1 MNVYTQYRDSANL
14 RARAGLHARFSTNKV
29 DWLRWVFE
37 RLDLQ
42 RGSRVLEV
50 GCGTGELWR
59 RNLPDV
65 PSGCTVVVS
74 DLSPG
79 MASEA
84 RGKLAADGR
93 FTPCVC
99 DAQHLPFPA
108 DSFDQVVAN
117 HMLYHVP
124 DRRRALGEMWR
135 VLRPGGRLVA
145 ATNGISHMRE
155 LWQTLDRVS
164 PGAEAK
170 AKAVAVDGGFSLQNG
185 AEQLAEWFADV
196 TIARRDDSLEVTEAR
211 PVVEYALSSDL
222 YDLSGDRAS
231 RLAELVECEIVKHGR
246 FAITKEAGLFEARKQ
261 QR

>member
-1 MNVYTQYRDSANL
+1 MNVVTQYRDSTNL
-14 RARAGLHARFSTNKV
+14 RARAGLHARFSSNKV
-29 DWLRWVFE
+29 NWLSWVFE

-59 RNLPDV
+59 HNLAGV
-65 PSGCTVVVS
+65 PSGCEIVVS

-84 RGKLAADGR
+84 REKLAQDGR
-93 FTPCVC
+93 FAPCAC
-99 DAQHLPFPA
+99 DAQQLPFPA
-108 DSFDQVVAN
+108 ESFDQVIAN

-135 VLRPGGRLVA
+135 VLRPGGRLAA
-145 ATNGISHMRE
+145 ATNGSRHMRE
-155 LWQTLDRVS
+155 LWQMLERVS
-164 PGAEAK
+164 PGSQ

-185 AEQLAEWFADV
+185 TEQLEEWFTDV
-196 TIARRDDSLEVTEAR
+196 TIARRGDSLEVTEAG
-211 PVVEYALSSDL
+211 PVVDYARSSEL

-231 RLAELVECEIVKHGR
+231 RLAALVECEIVRHGS
-246 FAITKEAGLFEARKQ
+246 FAITKEAGLFRARKH